1 MQKLATPVQY
11 EPALEGLND
20 IRPLQL
26 ADKSKV
32 VIPYPVLCKNPPST
46 GKPAVGMFARC
57 SQQGALL
64 KSNNRRYRFL
74 EYEYRNYDYYRAK
87 KTITF
92 SQKVSLVL
100 CTPFASVDAIIVR
113 WMLPNFAARIQ
124 DISLVEPTVL
134 NFKGTNLH
142 TKAWFSEEL
151 GYCAMGFY
159 GYIWDS

>member
-1 MQKLATPVQY
+1 MPKLATPVQY

-64 KSNNRRYRFL
+64 KSKNTRYRYL
-74 EYEYRNYDYYRAK
+74 EIQARTYDFYDGR

-100 CTPFASVDAIIVR
+100 CYPGAISFTLNVR
-113 WMLPNFAARIQ
+113 WIVPATDGRIQ
-124 DISLVEPTVL
+124 EISLVEPTAL
-134 NFKGTNLH
+134 NFKGTNLY
-142 TKAWFSEEL
+142 TRAWFSEMW
-151 GYCAMGFY
+151 GQCTIYFF
-159 GYIWDS
+159 GYI